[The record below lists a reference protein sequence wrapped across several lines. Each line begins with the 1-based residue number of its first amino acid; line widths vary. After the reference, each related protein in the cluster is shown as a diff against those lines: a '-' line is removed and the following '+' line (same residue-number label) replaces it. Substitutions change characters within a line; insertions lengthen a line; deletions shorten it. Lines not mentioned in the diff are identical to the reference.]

1 MSIHIPHSLSALI
14 SGVGCLFL
22 WGPAQSFPMLAMF
35 SSLWGFFGVPYS
47 VFWSRISL
55 GISKKSAAGRG
66 EDEVVG
72 RTVIL
77 FVWFNLLRGVADVAA
92 GPISTALLNEES
104 SSGLSQYAG
113 VVNYSGIILLS
124 SACGGF
130 LSIYEN
136 WRMRET

>member
-1 MSIHIPHSLSALI
+1 MSALI

-22 WGPAQSFPMLAMF
+22 WGPAKSFPALAAF

-55 GISKKSAAGRG
+55 GISKKSIAAGD
-66 EDEVVG
+66 EDEAV
-72 RTVIL
+72 RRAVIL
-77 FVWFNLLRGVADVAA
+77 FVWFNLLRGIADIAA
-92 GPISTALLNEES
+92 GPISTLLLRDYVDKS
-104 SSGLSQYAG
+104 AVSLSQYAG
-113 VVNYSGIILLS
+113 VVNFSGFVLLL

-130 LSIYEN
+130 LSIFEN